1 MAPIKKIVVK
11 KGEKTPKV
19 LRDITETNRAVQ
31 QAESED
37 DDEEEEEEDTDSPG
51 AEKSPV
57 GEEEEPEEAPPEDPS
72 ATDTAHDPNQP
83 VQALPPGQVTPE
95 AIKGES
101 LGRKK
106 IHVSTLL
113 FDRNR
118 KWGQIRAID
127 PARQKKLFELLKKNH
142 PRVVISDLL
151 VRSTGAG
158 IRLDW
163 TSAWRQLL
171 SLSQNKLTS
180 SWVASTLQQ
189 P

>member
-1 MAPIKKIVVK
+1 MKKIVVK
-11 KGEKTPKV
+11 KGEKSPQT
-19 LRDITETNRAVQ
+19 LRDITETNRALN

-37 DDEEEEEEDTDSPG
+37 DDEEEEEEETESPG
-51 AEKSPV
+51 ARQSPV
-57 GEEEEPEEAPPEDPS
+57 GEEGEPEEAPPEDPS

-83 VQALPPGQVTPE
+83 VQVMPAGQVTRD

-118 KWGQIRAID
+118 KWGQIRALD
-127 PARQKKLFELLKKNH
+127 PARQKKLFELLDKNH

-163 TSAWRQLL
+163 TSAWRQLF
-171 SLSQNKLTS
+171 SLSQNKLTL

-189 P
+189 L